1 MVRKLHIGAGMKN
14 RPNGE
19 DRAASAG
26 KHVLITGG
34 AGFIG
39 GHLTNELI
47 SHGYHVR
54 ILDSLIP
61 QVHGPG
67 RKRPAYLHKDAELI
81 VGDVR
86 DAVKVKRALV
96 GVDIVYHFAARVG
109 VGQSM
114 YELDEYTSV
123 NSGGT
128 AVLLEQVIQKK
139 IQRLIVASSMSIYG
153 EGLYR
158 TADGR
163 IETPVDRTRSQLT
176 AADWEVR
183 SASGEKLFPVPTP
196 ESKIPSLNSVYAIS
210 KWDQEQMCLVIGKAY
225 SIPTVAL
232 RFFNI
237 YGPHQALSNPYTG
250 VLAIFAS
257 RLLNDSAPLV
267 NEDGLQQR
275 DFVSVYD
282 IARACRL
289 ALESPIQGQD
299 VFNVGSGNI
308 YTILEL
314 AKRVAR
320 ALGKQHIEP
329 DITHKCRAGD
339 IRHCFADIGHAREVL
354 GYRPQIQ
361 LESGL
366 ADLAKWLKDQSA
378 DDHVVESRAELA
390 QRGLIV

>member
-1 MVRKLHIGAGMKN
+1 
-14 RPNGE
+14 
-19 DRAASAG
+19 
-26 KHVLITGG
+26 
-34 AGFIG
+34 
-39 GHLTNELI
+39 
-47 SHGYHVR
+47 
-54 ILDSLIP
+54 
-61 QVHGPG
+61 
-67 RKRPAYLHKDAELI
+67 LI

-86 DAVKVKRALV
+86 DAAKVKRALA
-96 GVDIVYHFAARVG
+96 GVDVVYHFAARVG

-114 YELDEYTSV
+114 YEIEEYTSV

-128 AVLLEQVIQKK
+128 AMVLEHVIQHH
-139 IQRLIVASSMSIYG
+139 IQRVIVASSMSIYG

-163 IETPVDRTRSQLT
+163 PETPVDRTRAQLR
-176 AADWEVR
+176 AGDWEVR
-183 SASGEKLFPVPTP
+183 SAAGERLYPVPTP
-196 ESKIPSLNSVYAIS
+196 ETKAPSLNSVYAIS

-225 SIPTVAL
+225 AIPTVAL

-257 RLLNDSAPLV
+257 RLLNDCAPLV
-267 NEDGLQQR
+267 NEDGMQQR

-289 ALESPIQGQD
+289 ALESPIRRQES
-299 VFNVGSGNI
+299 FNIGSGKI

-320 ALGKQHIEP
+320 SLDKHNIEP
-329 DITHKCRAGD
+329 DVTQKYRAGD
-339 IRHCFADIGHAREVL
+339 IRHCFADIEKARKML
-354 GYRPQIQ
+354 GYNPQVS

-366 ADLAKWLKDQSA
+366 ADMARWLKDQTA
-378 DDHVVESRAELA
+378 DDRVAEARAELA
-390 QRGLIV
+390 ERGLMV